1 MRLAV
6 TRNYGFDNSLEHTAR
21 SYRGY
26 LARVGVGPHG
36 YRHFPDFVTFLLPEN
51 VPIEYQSVGV

>member
-21 SYRGY
+21 SYRGH

-36 YRHFPDFVTFLLPEN
+36 YRHFVHYLDLLA
-51 VPIEYQSVGV
+51 YLLAF